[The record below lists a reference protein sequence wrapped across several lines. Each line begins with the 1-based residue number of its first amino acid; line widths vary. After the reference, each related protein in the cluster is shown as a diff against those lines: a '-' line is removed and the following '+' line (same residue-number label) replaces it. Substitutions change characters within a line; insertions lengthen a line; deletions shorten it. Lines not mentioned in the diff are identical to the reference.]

1 MFILLQ
7 KSKVLLQ
14 KKEEGNSAF
23 KSGDY
28 QAAFDLYTSA
38 LEIDPHNKLTNA
50 KIYNNRAT
58 VNTKVSYK
66 LLDR

>member
-1 MFILLQ
+1 MI
-7 KSKVLLQ
+7 Q
-14 KKEEGNSAF
+14 KKEEGNTAF

-58 VNTKVSYK
+58 VNTKVG
-66 LLDR
+66 